1 MVKKLS
7 EGDRL
12 TIADVIVRYATGIDR
27 RDWTLFR
34 TCFTQDCVL
43 DYGEI
48 GSWRGVDEFTSYNE
62 EAHRSFGATMHRI
75 GNIVIDGGGSE
86 ATARSYV
93 DAVLYSPEGELRAQ
107 ARGFYDDRLTTAER
121 SWKIADRRFTTV
133 EILQQFG

>member
-1 MVKKLS
+1 VNLS
-7 EGDRL
+7 EGDWRA
-12 TIADVIVRYATGIDR
+12 IADVIVRYATGIDR

-43 DYGEI
+43 DYGDI
-48 GSWRGVDEFTSYNE
+48 GSWRGVDDFTSYNE

-75 GNIVIDGGGSE
+75 SNIVIDGGSNE

-93 DAVLYSPEGELRAQ
+93 DAVLYSPDGELLAQ

>member
-1 MVKKLS
+1 VNLS
-7 EGDRL
+7 EGDWRA
-12 TIADVIVRYATGIDR
+12 IADVIVRYATGIDR

-43 DYGEI
+43 DYGDI
-48 GSWRGVDEFTSYNE
+48 GSWRGVDDFTSYNE

-75 GNIVIDGGGSE
+75 SNIVIDGGSNE

-93 DAVLYSPEGELRAQ
+93 DAVLYSPDGELLAQ

-133 EILQQFG
+133 EILQQF